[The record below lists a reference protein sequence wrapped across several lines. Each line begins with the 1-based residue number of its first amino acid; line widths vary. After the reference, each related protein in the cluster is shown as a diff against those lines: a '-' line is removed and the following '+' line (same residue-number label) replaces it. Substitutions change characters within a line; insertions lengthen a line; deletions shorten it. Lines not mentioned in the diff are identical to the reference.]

1 MIDENFYQKRVDE
14 LKRSLK
20 SQTVFI
26 NESFSGGLFRT
37 SAKPILKD
45 LSIYHLLRG
54 LEIKT
59 DEETYTKLQSLL
71 PICKDVFNAKDSE
84 TLFSIE
90 IVGKELEYIKTQ
102 LGSIK
107 TTISEE
113 VTSLLKDNKEN
124 ISNLNALINSL
135 NGNET
140 LIEKYLTTLTETIA
154 ANQTGLKDAVYEK
167 IDNMGL
173 KTLKPESFGTDSR
186 LWLNEKN
193 IDATINEKLNDNNPI
208 VRISMLLELVLKTMN
223 IDGLKFISS
232 ESPFDYL
239 VSIIGYIETK
249 ITPSKLKVFQGFI
262 DTISKD
268 IFKNQIDLLDS
279 QHKKSVTIPTLQS
292 LFISLVTVLIL
303 KAIASAS
310 VKSVKGQE
318 QIQTAQP
325 KTLLSE
331 KVQVKAKGI
340 IPAYDELEKLGF
352 FQSEKIFYEKTKKGF
367 TPDEKT
373 MIPILKK
380 IFKEM
385 GLLDG
390 STLYFR
396 KPEFDKNL
404 GEAVMAFQSL
414 VEAKIGGQELK
425 SDGKIGKNTRL
436 ALATFVLDL
445 KERLEGTGKYAA
457 STSTF
462 DSESAV
468 KIKASEVIPSNSLG
482 INGVTAKPN
491 DNLG

>member
-71 PICKDVFNAKDSE
+71 PICKNLFDPKVPEN
-84 TLFSIE
+84 LFSVE
-90 IVGKELEYIKTQ
+90 IVELELEYIKTQ

-107 TTISEE
+107 NTISEE

-124 ISNLNALINSL
+124 ISKLNALISSL
-135 NGNET
+135 KGNET

-193 IDATINEKLNDNNPI
+193 LDATIDEKLNDNNPI

-232 ESPFDYL
+232 ESPYDYL
-239 VSIIGYIETK
+239 VSIIGFIETK
-249 ITPSKLKVFQGFI
+249 ITPSKLEGFKGFI

-268 IFKNQIDLLDS
+268 IFKNQKDLLDS
-279 QHKKSVTIPTLQS
+279 QHKKSITIPTLQS
-292 LFISLVTVLIL
+292 LFISLVTVIIL

-310 VKSVKGQE
+310 VEAVKGE
-318 QIQTAQP
+318 EKKEEP
-325 KTLLSE
+325 KSLLSE
-331 KVQVKAKGI
+331 KAQVKAKAI
-340 IPAYDELEKLGF
+340 ITAFDELGKLGF
-352 FQSEKIFYEKTKKGF
+352 FQSEKVFYEKPKKPY
-367 TPDEKT
+367 TLVEKD
-373 MIPILKK
+373 MIISLKK
-380 IFKEM
+380 LLSEI
-385 GLLDG
+385 GLLPKSSG
-390 STLYFR
+390 YLNRGT
-396 KPEFDKNL
+396 FDAQIL
-404 GEAVMAFQSL
+404 GEAIKSFQSSI
-414 VEAKIGGQELK
+414 EINGQGLK
-425 SDGKIGKNTRL
+425 SDGRIGKNTRL
-436 ALATFVLDL
+436 VLSTFVEDL

-462 DSESAV
+462 NSESAL
-468 KIKASEVIPSNSLG
+468 KIKASEVTSSKPVSV
-482 INGVTAKPN
+482 NGVSSTSS
-491 DNLG
+491 DNKA